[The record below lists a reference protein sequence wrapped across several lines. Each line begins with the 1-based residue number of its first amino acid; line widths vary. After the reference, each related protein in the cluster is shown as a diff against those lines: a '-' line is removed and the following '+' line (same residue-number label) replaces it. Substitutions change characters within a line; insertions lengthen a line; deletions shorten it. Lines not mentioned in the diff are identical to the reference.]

1 MARGSHKYLQ
11 INYCT
16 IFVIFQKLFVTFSWY
31 FQSFVFTFYQTCQ
44 DGNIKE
50 GEVKNA
56 LDVMGLKIPN
66 HEVREILN
74 DLKSKNKMSGDELTK
89 EQFKEVNLKYQ
100 TL

>member
-1 MARGSHKYLQ
+1 MFRNVSNFILVLS
-11 INYCT
+11 I
-16 IFVIFQKLFVTFSWY
+16 
-31 FQSFVFTFYQTCQ
+31 VFYFYQTCQ
-44 DGNIKE
+44 SGNVKE

-74 DLKSKNKMSGDELTK
+74 DLKSKNKMSGGELTK

-100 TL
+100 TLCTGIY